1 MPSEIMG
8 EDKWPKLRELH
19 ALGMG
24 RNEISREMG
33 ITNSCVS
40 RTAAYLGLTFD
51 RSKIRAA
58 SEARAAD
65 LRERLSLLAEKLMD
79 VAEDSLRR
87 VHEPTI
93 VYSFGGKNNEYNEHE
108 FPEAPPAERVKY
120 MTATAIAIDKIGKLL
135 PPEAG
140 SGADD
145 AKSMLGKLAEGIAAL
160 ANQDSETPIQNGGD
174 E

>member
-1 MPSEIMG
+1 MPKDIMT

-33 ITNSCVS
+33 ITNSVIS
-40 RTAAYLGLTFD
+40 RTAAHIGLTFD

-65 LRERLSLLAEKLMD
+65 LEERRSLIAEQFMA

-87 VHEPTI
+87 IYEPTT
-93 VYSFGGKNNEYNEHE
+93 VFSFGGKDNDYNEHE
-108 FPEAPPAERVKY
+108 FPEAPNADRKALITAAAIAVDKVLKLVPPAE
-120 MTATAIAIDKIGKLL
+120 A
-135 PPEAG
+135 
-140 SGADD
+140 SGLDS
-145 AKSMLGKLAEGIAAL
+145 AKSMLGSLGDAL
-160 ANQDSETPIQNGGD
+160 ARYSREQDETEDD
-174 E
+174 EA

>member
-1 MPSEIMG
+1 MPSEIMA

-65 LRERLSLLAEKLMD
+65 LEERRSLIAEQFMAI
-79 VAEDSLRR
+79 AEDSLRR
-87 VHEPTI
+87 IYEKTT
-93 VYSFGGKNNEYNEHE
+93 VYSFGGKDNEYNEHT
-108 FPEAPPAERVKY
+108 FDEAPNADRKALITAAAIAVDKVLKLVPPAE
-120 MTATAIAIDKIGKLL
+120 A
-135 PPEAG
+135 
-140 SGADD
+140 SGLDS
-145 AKSMLGKLAEGIAAL
+145 AKSMLGSLGEAL
-160 ANQDSETPIQNGGD
+160 SRYSREQDETEDD
-174 E
+174 EA